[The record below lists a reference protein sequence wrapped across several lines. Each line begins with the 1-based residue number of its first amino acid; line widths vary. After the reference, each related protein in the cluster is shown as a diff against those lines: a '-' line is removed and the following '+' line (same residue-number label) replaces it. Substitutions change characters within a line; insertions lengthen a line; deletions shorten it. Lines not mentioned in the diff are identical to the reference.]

1 MPSSAPPKH
10 HDFTAEETSKPW
22 KYEAPYSFVVLEF
35 CVENASTDIMKE
47 HWGLYIPPLLTLLD
61 DTSTYARSRG
71 LSIMSTFLPRLP
83 PKLLIKSGL
92 DSVVEQA
99 ITPSLMWLPNLTPLG
114 ESLEILPEAYRALD
128 VLCEV
133 RYPPPATSSSV
144 AIPSKS
150 KEILKVDEKEKEE
163 EVKLKK
169 ERLKFLDRVMREGIF
184 SAYTHSSE
192 NPDIVEILVEQMS
205 ILISKMG
212 IHSVK
217 HLKDILPILSTVLT
231 DPFATAHGRLLLE
244 AVKALQVVVLNGW
257 PRMNEERHRNEII
270 KALVVCWK
278 TVTEALREKKDDEER
293 KKMEELKVEIGVA
306 GRLLVKAVE
315 SEIDIKKEMAPLMS
329 VDGEMIEEVFG
340 ITARTS
346 ESKE

>member
-1 MPSSAPPKH
+1 
-10 HDFTAEETSKPW
+10 
-22 KYEAPYSFVVLEF
+22 
-35 CVENASTDIMKE
+35 
-47 HWGLYIPPLLTLLD
+47 
-61 DTSTYARSRG
+61 
-71 LSIMSTFLPRLP
+71 
-83 PKLLIKSGL
+83 
-92 DSVVEQA
+92 
-99 ITPSLMWLPNLTPLG
+99 
-114 ESLEILPEAYRALD
+114 LD
-128 VLCEV
+128 VLYDV
-133 RYPPPATSSSV
+133 RYPLPATSSSV
-144 AIPSKS
+144 PIPSNS

-192 NPDIVEILVEQMS
+192 NPDIVEVLVEQMS

-257 PRMNEERHRNEII
+257 PRMNEERHRNEVI

-278 TVTEALREKKDDEER
+278 TVTEALTEKKDDEK
-293 KKMEELKVEIGVA
+293 KKMGELKVEIGVA

-329 VDGEMIEEVFG
+329 VVGEMIEEVFG
-340 ITARTS
+340 IIARTS